1 MAWCSIKAQGQLY
14 VLMKLV
20 WLIEMRLNDTYSK
33 VSRGKNLSD
42 AFPIQN
48 GLREGNGLSP
58 LILNFALEYAVTKVQ
73 EN

>member
-20 WLIEMRLNDTYSK
+20 WLIEMRLNDTYSE